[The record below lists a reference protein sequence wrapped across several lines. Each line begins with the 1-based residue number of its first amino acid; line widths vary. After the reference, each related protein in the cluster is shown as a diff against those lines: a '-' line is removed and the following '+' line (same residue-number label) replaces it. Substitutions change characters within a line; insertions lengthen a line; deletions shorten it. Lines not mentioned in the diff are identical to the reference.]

1 MGGMSSVSCKLWH
14 KRNVKILFVG
24 LDAAGKTTILYRLKL
39 DEVVTTIPTIGFNV
53 ETIGFGNVNYI
64 AWDVGLRSQTRAL
77 LRHYYPQTEALV
89 FVIDSSDKDR
99 YREAIEIL
107 CETLSEAELDGDP
120 ILILA
125 NKQDLHEVMSREEIL
140 SDLMTKDYL
149 KRRKWEVF
157 PVSGLQGDGLTE
169 GLDWLTSVLTNT
181 VPRSDYSEKRQ
192 KSDVEPNATDVPR
205 LSHYNKLI
213 SWLKNLFV

>member
-1 MGGMSSVSCKLWH
+1 M
-14 KRNVKILFVG
+14 
-24 LDAAGKTTILYRLKL
+24 
-39 DEVVTTIPTIGFNV
+39 
-53 ETIGFGNVNYI
+53 
-64 AWDVGLRSQTRAL
+64 
-77 LRHYYPQTEALV
+77 

-107 CETLSEAELDGDP
+107 RETLSEAELDGDP

-192 KSDVEPNATDVPR
+192 KSDVEANATDVPK